1 MGTRTFTNLFSCETS
16 QPQKQQQIPLTD
28 TPSKMCSADIFLGL
42 IAILFPPL
50 AVWVKCG
57 ICSADSLINICLC
70 MLGFIPGL
78 LHAWYI
84 IAKHPEHDY
93 DSVPNDAESGRVTYI
108 IVDGNR
114 RVAKPT
120 LPDSSYGTSSPPES
134 KWHVEQQC
142 RRGKQWGRSTT
153 DLCRGR
159 EGRQQ
164 DSNQGLK
171 LKWKGIRRLRGFG
184 AIEIAV

>member
-1 MGTRTFTNLFSCETS
+1 MGTFTNLFSCETS

-28 TPSKMCSADIFLGL
+28 TPSKNVLRRYLPRPHRHPLSPSCCLGQMRH
-42 IAILFPPL
+42 LF
-50 AVWVKCG
+50 
-57 ICSADSLINICLC
+57 SDSLINICLC

-120 LPDSSYGTSSPPES
+120 RPQASSGGYGTTAPMAPPLHQNQNGTWNNNAAEGSSGGAVPPTYAEA
-134 KWHVEQQC
+134 V
-142 RRGKQWGRSTT
+142 
-153 DLCRGR
+153 
-159 EGRQQ
+159 
-164 DSNQGLK
+164 
-171 LKWKGIRRLRGFG
+171 KGDNKIQTRD
-184 AIEIAV
+184 